1 MLVRLDNTV
10 SQLDA
15 IENLIPVNGFI
26 AVVGFNPAA
35 AGRPLTIWLDAAAP
49 DVLDQIDGAVEAL
62 RARGCEDIYWTPAS
76 FEFEAGVPKRRLAPL
91 AKTVRCCYV
100 DLDAHGNAGQ
110 YSSQRAAFRHLIDIC
125 SAHGLMPTHVV
136 DTGRGI
142 QAFWG
147 FDREISASRWRSLA
161 ETFFDVLT
169 HFGLKADSSL
179 RNDRARIVRLPG
191 TLNSKSGTMA
201 RVIYAH
207 GGPVSVRA
215 LANRLREL
223 SDTYDI
229 KPSAPASRPDVDGTP
244 ASTGTVIDHEQNQL
258 RLKWLLDRIPA
269 SFDGATARSFR
280 GSREYQVENG
290 YPLWRDVVWGA
301 KRTGLTGA
309 WDMVWDWAHKAER
322 LYDDLPEA
330 LQRTWESDQESAAT
344 AIGPGTLVM
353 LARKFCPARELA
365 SLDGFHFLD
374 EAELAMADGDPIAT
388 ADEFEDFDANGVQ
401 IVHDDP
407 EYFDDGVQ
415 CADDD
420 DVEPEV
426 GSANPSRL
434 AGDYPDD
441 DGGNDDIAP
450 APLKRYGGPN
460 GELPYGFTRDPSSP
474 AGFCF
479 NKKMKGAKE
488 DDGDIVQ
495 PVRVCN
501 VDIEFVNASVRYDQ
515 AGENGEYSYRF
526 RRYSPLT
533 GEPEPYVDFPAADM
547 ADNAAIARRLSAMG
561 VSADGN
567 EKEWTVLMARYMRG
581 LFQMAQGDVA
591 ASEVITQMGW
601 QKNGTCV
608 LGSERF
614 TATGVS
620 PVRLSPGL
628 EQSVAG
634 YGARAGTLAGQR
646 QILATYGRKGMEL
659 HQSVLALQLGAPLNA
674 MTANPRGIVFCHSA
688 KPGRGKSLL
697 FAVGDSFYGN
707 PKSKQV
713 NGGSTPN
720 SYDVHL
726 IQRNSFALN
735 IDDATGGGSRN
746 PRRNEAWRDW
756 ILHASQGVERSRSNR
771 DGSGLASGSGTWGT
785 YAFISTNFS
794 FDSLISDDGNATAA
808 IYARALILP
817 FDKAPV
823 VWSHEEK
830 VGGEQL
836 MDAVQGNYGHIGHMF
851 LRWVMRNK
859 ATVREELAE
868 VSAALGERCGAD
880 FPQHRFHVSMLAS
893 GIVAA
898 RWMRAHGH
906 IENWDYDRLEAFMS
920 ELPMLAEQNVA
931 KLSANDPAELLNGF
945 LKNVAQNIVV
955 FKQGTRGPATVP
967 DGGLRGENGVAVR
980 VDAMNGQAW
989 IAAQALR
996 KYALARGAS
1005 ADTLIDYIREEYGS
1019 ATLLSERFDMAAN
1032 LGQHALGRQRCV
1044 VWAVPADAVYT
1055 PDRTAAADS
1064 GNVVPIRA

>member
-1 MLVRLDNTV
+1 MLVRLDNTM
-10 SQLDA
+10 SALDA
-15 IENLIPVNGFI
+15 IDKLIPTQGFVAI
-26 AVVGFNPAA
+26 VGFSPTY
-35 AGRPLTIWLDAAAP
+35 AGKPLTVWLDASAP
-49 DVLDQIDGAVEAL
+49 DILDQIEGAVDAL
-62 RARGCEDIYWTPAS
+62 HARGCVDTYWSPAS

-91 AKTVRCCYV
+91 AKTVRCYYV
-100 DLDAHGNAGQ
+100 DLDAHGRPGQ
-110 YSSQRAAFRHLIDIC
+110 YSSQREAFRHLVDIC

-136 DTGRGI
+136 NTGRGI
-142 QAFWG
+142 QAFWA
-147 FDREISASRWRSLA
+147 FDREISASRWRTLA
-161 ETFFDVLT
+161 DTMFSVLSY
-169 HFGLKADSSL
+169 FGLKADGAL
-179 RNDRARIVRLPG
+179 RSDRARIVRLPG
-191 TLNSKSGTMA
+191 TENSKSGTEA
-201 RVIYAH
+201 QVIYAH
-207 GGPVSVRA
+207 GAPVSVRA
-215 LANRLREL
+215 LSNKLREL
-223 SDTYDI
+223 SDTFDI
-229 KPSAPASRPDVDGTP
+229 PPDAPADRPDIEH
-244 ASTGTVIDHEQNQL
+244 ASGAGTVIDHEQNQL
-258 RLKWLLDRIPA
+258 RLKWILDRIPA
-269 SFDGATARSFR
+269 AFDGATARSFR
-280 GSREYQVENG
+280 GSREYVVDNG

-330 LQRTWESDQESAAT
+330 LQRTWESDQETAAT
-344 AIGPGTLVM
+344 AVGPGTLVM
-353 LARKFCPARELA
+353 LARKFCPKRELA

-374 EAELAMADGDPIAT
+374 SAELAMADGDPSAV
-388 ADEFEDFDANGVQ
+388 ADEDEDFDANGVQ
-401 IVHDDP
+401 IVHDEPDL
-407 EYFDDGVQ
+407 EYVEDSVEDADEEDCGEPMSTPGGSID
-415 CADDD
+415 CAVGLEEEPA
-420 DVEPEV
+420 DV
-426 GSANPSRL
+426 
-434 AGDYPDD
+434 
-441 DGGNDDIAP
+441 P
-450 APLKRYGGPN
+450 ARRYGGPH
-460 GELPYGFTRDPSSP
+460 GDLPYGFTRDPASP
-474 AGFCF
+474 AGFCY
-479 NKKMKGAKE
+479 NKKMKGSKD
-488 DDGDIVQ
+488 DDGEIVQ

-501 VDIEFVNASVRYDQ
+501 VDIEFVNASVRYDM

-526 RRYSPLT
+526 RRYSPLS

-547 ADNAAIARRLSAMG
+547 ADNSVIARRLSAMG
-561 VSADGN
+561 VNAVGN
-567 EKEWTVLMARYMRG
+567 EKEWSIHMARYMRG
-581 LFQMAQGDVA
+581 LFQMAQSDVA
-591 ASEVITQMGW
+591 ASEVVSQMGW

-614 TATGVS
+614 TASGTSG
-620 PVRLSPGL
+620 VRLAPGL

-634 YGARAGTLAGQR
+634 YGQRAGTLAGQR
-646 QILATYGRKGMEL
+646 DILATYGRAGMEL

-674 MTANPRGIVFCHSA
+674 LTANPRGIVFCHSA

-707 PKSKQV
+707 PKGRQV

-735 IDDATGGGSRN
+735 VDDATGGGSRN

-771 DGSGLASGSGTWGT
+771 DGSGLASGQGTWGT

-830 VGGEQL
+830 VNGEQL
-836 MDAVQGNYGHIGHMF
+836 MDAVHGNYGHIGHMF

-859 ATVREELAE
+859 ALVREQLAE
-868 VSAALGERCGAD
+868 VSAALGEQCGAD

-893 GIVAA
+893 GIIAA
-898 RWMRAHGH
+898 RWLRSHGH
-906 IENWDYDRLEAFMS
+906 VDSWDVDRLETFMAA
-920 ELPMLAEQNVA
+920 LPQLPEQSVGR
-931 KLSANDPAELLNGF
+931 LSANDPAEILNGF

-955 FKQGTRGPATVP
+955 FKQGTKGPATVP

-980 VDAMNGQAW
+980 VDVAAGQAW

-996 KYALARGAS
+996 RYAVARGVS
-1005 ADTLIDYIREEYGS
+1005 ADTLIDYIRDEYGS
-1019 ATLLSERFDMAAN
+1019 AALLTDRFDMAAN

-1055 PDRTAAADS
+1055 PDVSTPATTAP
-1064 GNVVPIRA
+1064 NVVPLRA